1 MSFSAE
7 FTLIFLPPLANISIK
22 LGQNFF
28 FSEMSI
34 FFYFFIFI
42 FLLNHKLQ
50 NFACN
55 FFPYILFIFSWEPM
69 IFTINKQQKKIEE

>member
-1 MSFSAE
+1 MSLSAE

-22 LGQNFF
+22 LGKNFF
-28 FSEMSI
+28 FRNFHFLFI
-34 FFYFFIFI
+34 YF

-55 FFPYILFIFSWEPM
+55 FFPYILFIFSWELM
-69 IFTINKQQKKIEE
+69 IFTINKQQKK